1 MSTITGIVGVIFI
14 FGIIIAIHE
23 IGHFI
28 FARISKMKV
37 EEFALGMGPKIFS
50 ITRGETAYSLRW
62 IPFGG
67 FVNIAG
73 MEVDDADLDVEGG
86 FNTKPWI
93 FRFLTLVGGVLF
105 NALLALFFIFI
116 ISFAIGFPRPVG
128 KVIVAEVFEDTPA
141 ADAGILAEDVILG
154 VNGINA
160 KSPGDISDAIRG
172 SNGEELTINILRDGE
187 KSDILVTPKS
197 SMEYQDHGGWGAIEK
212 EKIYTIGV
220 GMRSEGVK
228 YETLPFVDSVK
239 NSWFGVG
246 NIFRM
251 SIISIVSLFE
261 KTVPAT
267 ELSGPVG
274 IIKISYDASSSNA
287 ITRDWWTSVLMMAAF
302 LSFSVGFFNLLPL
315 PALDGGRILFLFIE
329 LFRGGKA
336 VNRKTEAIIHGIG
349 LAVLL
354 LFMAI
359 ITFKDVWV
367 YILPLGGK

>member
-1 MSTITGIVGVIFI
+1 MGTITGIIGVIFI

-23 IGHFI
+23 IGHFV

-50 ITRGETAYSLRW
+50 FTRGDTAYSLRW
-62 IPFGG
+62 VPFGG

-73 MEVDDADLDVEGG
+73 MEIDDADLDVEGG

-93 FRFLTLVGGVLF
+93 FRFLTIVGGVLF
-105 NALLALFFIFI
+105 NVLLALFFIFI
-116 ISFAIGFPRPVG
+116 ISFAIGFPKPVG
-128 KVIVAEVFEDTPA
+128 KVIIAEVFKDTPA
-141 ADAGILAEDVILG
+141 ATAGLIAADVIVG
-154 VNGINA
+154 VNGIKA
-160 KSPGDISDAIRG
+160 KSPSDISSAIMG
-172 SNGEELTINILRDGE
+172 SNGDELTLNILRKNE
-187 KSDILVTPKS
+187 SLDILVTPKAH
-197 SMEYQDHGGWGAIEK
+197 MEYQDHGDWGAIEK
-212 EKIYTIGV
+212 GKVYTIGV

-228 YETLPFVDSVK
+228 YETLSFIDSAK
-239 NSWFGVG
+239 NSYFGVG
-246 NIFRM
+246 SFFRM
-251 SIISIVSLFE
+251 TIVSIVSLFQ
-261 KTVPAT
+261 KTVPVT

-274 IIKISYDASSSNA
+274 IIKMSYDASSSDT
-287 ITRDWWTSVLMMAAF
+287 ITRGWWTNVLMLAAF

-315 PALDGGRILFLFIE
+315 PALDGGRIFFLFIE

-336 VNRKTEAIIHGIG
+336 VNRKAEAIIHGIG

-367 YILPLGGK
+367 NILHLGSK